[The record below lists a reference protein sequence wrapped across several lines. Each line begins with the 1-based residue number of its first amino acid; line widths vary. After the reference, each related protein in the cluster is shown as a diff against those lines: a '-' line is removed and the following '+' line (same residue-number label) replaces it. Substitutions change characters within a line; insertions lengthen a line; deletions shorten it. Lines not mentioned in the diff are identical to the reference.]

1 MKKYG
6 YVVAL
11 STEQNYAGAS
21 YLDVD
26 DIIFE
31 EFMSRSMYLHNESD
45 KLMNFYATVDRKR
58 LTTRLWLVGNSISRA
73 CPYINE
79 WGLHNIISS
88 MKQGEIRTKEIKTE
102 TETIVIA
109 IEHCKSTG
117 QTSGTIGTNAEMIN
131 KGSWQTAPQPHL
143 SKSLKNYKRLYQIG
157 FQFKNF
163 KFLADL
169 LQDINTKELVWYVY
183 PYFKEF
189 ENIIVISDIISQN
202 PMYQRD
208 LYNITIK
215 NDKLKNLL
223 STFRESNVFYST
235 DLCGTDFK
243 QVIDF
248 SIRR

>member
-1 MKKYG
+1 M
-6 YVVAL
+6 
-11 STEQNYAGAS
+11 
-21 YLDVD
+21 DVE

-31 EFMSRSMYLHNESD
+31 EFMSRSVYLPHEGD
-45 KLMNFYATVDRKR
+45 KLMNFYATCDRKR
-58 LTTRLWLVGNSISRA
+58 LTTRLWLVGNSITRV

-79 WGLHNIISS
+79 WGLHEIISS
-88 MKQGEIRTKEIKTE
+88 QKQGTIVTKEIKTDSE
-102 TETIVIA
+102 VIKIA
-109 IEHCKSTG
+109 IEYCQSTG
-117 QTSGTIGTNAEMIN
+117 QTSGTIGNNSKMIN
-131 KGSWQTAPQPHL
+131 EGSWQSFPQPHL
-143 SKSLKNYKRLYQIG
+143 EKSLKEYKKLYKIG

-169 LQDINTKELVWYVY
+169 LQDKTTKELVWYVY
-183 PYFKEF
+183 QYYKEF
-189 ENIIVISDIISQN
+189 KNIIVISDVISQN
-202 PMYQRD
+202 PMIQRD

-223 STFRESNVFYST
+223 NTFRESNVFYST